1 MSRSFKPMTRF
12 MSWTSFKTSQ
22 RSHVADM
29 ADTFGQ
35 TEPVCP
41 RDLIA
46 GIFAVIYIS
55 EGKNRPFTGKPVLK
69 VIRKEAMKALLQD
82 YIGPLRDSFSGGL
95 FFGLSAPYLCISLLL
110 FRGFPLVSSFF
121 SFINNGLRSFHESSS
136 VFEMNSSTSPGS
148 FSSRKSMNSVVAP
161 RPALMAMP
169 RSLRSAK
176 YLPP

>member
-1 MSRSFKPMTRF
+1 MTRF

-55 EGKNRPFTGKPVLK
+55 EGKIRPFTGKPVLK

-95 FFGLSAPYLCISLLL
+95 FLACLLL
-110 FRGFPLVSSFF
+110 TCVSRCCCSAVFRLLARF
-121 SFINNGLRSFHESSS
+121 SHLET
-136 VFEMNSSTSPGS
+136 MAYGS
-148 FSSRKSMNSVVAP
+148 FMSC
-161 RPALMAMP
+161 
-169 RSLRSAK
+169 
-176 YLPP
+176 PPLLK